1 MDQNLEEENNE
12 ILEDLPELEDPEDI
26 FLNYRYCYLCND
38 SILTGEYLYHLIN
51 EHPITMTMMYS
62 LYFPETSVDENYQ
75 FLINTA
81 INSMMD
87 NMDYGSL
94 QDLCDTIGYHKV
106 GIEDI
111 NTIGKVIEKKYIC
124 KEDTCPICIDLLHEK
139 DTIYTMNV
147 CKHAYCKE
155 CIEKW
160 VSENKT
166 CPICKADLQI
176 LSTSTEPSDSSSESS
191 LDKTV
196 APPTSPSES
205 PSANTT
211 YESS

>member
-1 MDQNLEEENNE
+1 MDQTLEDENNE
-12 ILEDLPELEDPEDI
+12 ILEDLPGLEDPEDI
-26 FLNYRYCYLCND
+26 FLNYRYCNLCNE
-38 SILTGEYLYHLIN
+38 SILTGEYLYHLIQ
-51 EHPITMTMMYS
+51 EHPITLTMMYS
-62 LYFPETSVDENYQ
+62 LYLPETSIDETYQ

-87 NMDYGSL
+87 SMDYGSL

-111 NTIGKVIEKKYIC
+111 NTIGKVIEKKDIC
-124 KEDTCPICIDLLHEK
+124 EEDTCPICIDLLHEK
-139 DTIYTMNV
+139 EIVYTMNV

-166 CPICKADLQI
+166 CPVCKADLQI
-176 LSTSTEPSDSSSESS
+176 ASTSNEPSESEDESS